1 MQRFL
6 GNARQGHVD
15 KPLGVSVHVVAIAS
29 HNNQVGHVLRGS
41 NKGLVTVQV
50 DLAVLTGVGRAHII
64 PRGSCTRLGHCVV
77 EHLLTG
83 AHEGKDLF
91 LLFLGALTQ
100 NGIPA
105 GKLVENV
112 GGATGATE
120 GLVSG
125 GKRHP
130 IGTQTAVFLRK
141 EDLVKTEL
149 ANGRNPFLGVFG
161 AFIAFLE
168 VLLPVTRLH
177 QFGESI
183 DHQLLVFAQ

>member
-15 KPLGVSVHVVAIAS
+15 KPLGVGVHVVAIAS

-112 GGATGATE
+112 GGATGAAK

-125 GKRHP
+125 GKGHP
-130 IGTQTAVFLRK
+130 IGPQTAVLLGK

-149 ANGRNPFLGVFG
+149 ANCRNPFLGVFG

>member
-1 MQRFL
+1 M
-6 GNARQGHVD
+6 
-15 KPLGVSVHVVAIAS
+15 
-29 HNNQVGHVLRGS
+29 
-41 NKGLVTVQV
+41 TVQV
-50 DLAVLTGVGRAHII
+50 DLAVLTGVGRAHVI
-64 PRGSCTRLGHCVV
+64 PRGSCTRFGHCVV
-77 EHLLTG
+77 EHLLTR

-112 GGATGATE
+112 GGATGAAE

-125 GKRHP
+125 GKGHP
-130 IGTQTAVFLRK
+130 IGTQTTVLLGK
-141 EDLVKTEL
+141 EDLVKAEL
-149 ANGRNPFLGVFG
+149 ANCRNPFLGVFG